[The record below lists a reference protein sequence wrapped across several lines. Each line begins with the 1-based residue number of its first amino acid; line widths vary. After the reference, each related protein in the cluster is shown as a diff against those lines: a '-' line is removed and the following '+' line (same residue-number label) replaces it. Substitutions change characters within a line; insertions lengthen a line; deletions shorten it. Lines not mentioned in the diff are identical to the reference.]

1 MTMSEFLKLLRSVW
15 LPVGACTVLFHLAFG
30 ATGWASANLLN
41 VMKLSATF
49 GTASSQHLMSV
60 GPGEGPH
67 FHPVELD
74 RMSRIPEVA
83 KDASEVPQIPVRK
96 TPSRIQ
102 YHLKVQEVIATLA
115 DGIEY
120 LYWTFDRTVPGPMLR
135 ARVGDTIELTLENH
149 WTSTH
154 DHSIDLHAVTGPGG
168 GGALTAVKPGEKKT
182 LVFKALHAGVFI
194 YHCATPNV
202 PTHITNGLYGLIVID
217 PEEGWPAVDR
227 EFYVVQGEVYTQG
240 GVGQK
245 GFQPFAPDKMMAE
258 NPVYIVLNGRVK
270 ALTGERALQARQG
283 ETIRIFFGN
292 AGVSRIASF
301 HIIGEIFDKVYPEAA
316 LNRVNTSV
324 QTTLVPAGGA
334 TVVELKLE
342 NSGDYILLDHAISR
356 IDRGAYGVLSVSGDP
371 VPELLSGKKGSGK

>member
-74 RMSRIPEVA
+74 RMTRIPEVA
-83 KDASEVPQIPVRK
+83 KDASEVPPMLVRK

-115 DGIEY
+115 DGTEY

-182 LVFKALHAGVFI
+182 MVFKALHAGVFI